1 MSLDLTHMLEGKKVI
16 IIINLLQTC
25 KDVFSHVLFQMTYG
39 CIYCRLFREYLL
51 LVFVNQMAFALFRF
65 IAAMGRNL
73 IIANTF
79 GSAALLMLFALSGFV
94 LLRGIT

>member
-1 MSLDLTHMLEGKKVI
+1 
-16 IIINLLQTC
+16 
-25 KDVFSHVLFQMTYG
+25 MTYG

-94 LLRGIT
+94 LSRGIT